1 MFSLLVSAEAYSRD
15 MSEPLV
21 VGEYPTPWVTIWAVV
36 TPEDG
41 VIRSSS
47 MNSREAALSALT
59 EDLAQRGVVSG
70 SWPAV
75 ADAVAAWVSGDPDAL
90 VRVPARQPG
99 GPFFQQVW
107 EAMRRVPAG
116 EPVSYAELA
125 AMAGRPKAVRA
136 AGTACAT
143 NTLAPFVPCHRVV
156 RSGGSLGN
164 YGYGTDLK
172 RTLLEHEAA
181 S

>member
-1 MFSLLVSAEAYSRD
+1 MFSLLVSAEAYSPD

-59 EDLAQRGVVSG
+59 EDLAQRGVVNG

-90 VRVPARQPG
+90 V
-99 GPFFQQVW
+99 
-107 EAMRRVPAG
+107 
-116 EPVSYAELA
+116 
-125 AMAGRPKAVRA
+125 
-136 AGTACAT
+136 
-143 NTLAPFVPCHRVV
+143 
-156 RSGGSLGN
+156 
-164 YGYGTDLK
+164 
-172 RTLLEHEAA
+172 
-181 S
+181 